1 MTDAPSPM
9 KFYDSQKGD
18 GTPLAGVSE
27 VKVNVNEWMSPLDK
41 KTIRKKPKNW
51 RIEEAW
57 KHLFDIFYLSKTIP
71 NSQI

>member
-41 KTIRKKPKNW
+41 K
-51 RIEEAW
+51 
-57 KHLFDIFYLSKTIP
+57 
-71 NSQI
+71 Q